1 MNCVSTMTLSKT
13 TTNKHDLR
21 GFTFHSLLS
30 QSLSQAY
37 SRKDFLSIEW
47 KISIE
52 YPAKVSR
59 FFFYNLLRPLCLP
72 KVKISSPL
80 SL

>member
-1 MNCVSTMTLSKT
+1 MTLSKT
-13 TTNKHDLR
+13 TTNEHDLR

-47 KISIE
+47 KICIE

-59 FFFYNLLRPLCLP
+59 FFF
-72 KVKISSPL
+72 
-80 SL
+80 